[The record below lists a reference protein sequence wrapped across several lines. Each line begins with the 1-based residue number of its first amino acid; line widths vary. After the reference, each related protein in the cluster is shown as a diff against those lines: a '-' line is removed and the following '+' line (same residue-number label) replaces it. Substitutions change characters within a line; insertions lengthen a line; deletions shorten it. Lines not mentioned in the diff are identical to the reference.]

1 MSEEIRQ
8 EWRKAIWTIVIAA
21 VMALGGSFVQTYVMQ
36 QSMHEQMKIMQEEQK
51 IIRQKLDV
59 IQIQLQ
65 NKVDRSTLDNCLNR
79 IDEKLE
85 RISDNIF
92 KIQQNKSQ

>member
-36 QSMHEQMKIMQEEQK
+36 QSMHEQMKIMKEEQK

-59 IQIQLQ
+59 IQVQIE
-65 NKVDRSTLDNCLNR
+65 NKVDRSTLDNCLER
-79 IDEKLE
+79 IDDKLD
-85 RISDNIF
+85 RISENLF
-92 KIQQNKSQ
+92 KIQQHKSQ